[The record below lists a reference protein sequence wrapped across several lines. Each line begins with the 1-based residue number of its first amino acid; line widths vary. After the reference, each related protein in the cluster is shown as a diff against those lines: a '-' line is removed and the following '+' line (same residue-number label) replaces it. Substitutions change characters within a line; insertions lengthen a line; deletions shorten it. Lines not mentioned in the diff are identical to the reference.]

1 MSADIVKMAVFDDR
15 IVQQQPRY
23 AVEKGALSVTNA
35 PFNSIAA
42 NTGQHTYNI
51 LVPSENVFID
61 RALDWTSTC
70 FLQMRV
76 VFGNTAMATGTRPG
90 VGTPNQSPYSAGA
103 PLFQF
108 GSGGA
113 ALAAFPLQTLT
124 TTMTA
129 TINDTTVTINSA
141 DVLPQVLRMTDMKK
155 NRLTRTCP
163 TQLDKFALYDS
174 AFMSI
179 NSPLQGF
186 NEAMNVDEVPNG
198 AFPSIWFTTASGA
211 PLGSAST
218 VVPTVADATNTVYLP
233 NGAPATYTPEGG
245 SATTIFWTFDTA
257 TGVPCLPY
265 SLPAGSLP
273 AGCYANL
280 YFAFKSTEKLV
291 LSPFVFSDVHEWDTG
306 LFGCQNIQLVM
317 NLTAPSRVLRSSNLQ
332 QVAVGSLGSGSTVV
346 VAPGSVQYNVAA
358 GQGSAFA
365 NSRVNLQF
373 LTPSLDVPLPPKSVV
388 PYMEFPRY
396 ISSGLQAITAGQ
408 GYGYPVA
415 QNGLVLSSQT
425 ITLPTI
431 PDMLIIYVRDA
442 NNHSV
447 TTSYGGTSYSGVDT
461 AQADW
466 MLPIQGISV
475 NFDNFAG
482 LLSSHTTEQLYKMSV
497 HNGLEMD
504 WAQWS
509 GVAKSTTPNATTP
522 GSVNAGLLAP
532 FANLGANLPTVGSML
547 VLKPGRD
554 IVLQAGQAPSL
565 VGNFVLQFNLTV
577 ANFFNQTVNPQI
589 VVITANSGFFETIK
603 GSSRVVKGVLTEQ
616 DIISAPVAPEATHG
630 GLKRAVGGSVL
641 GSLGNAMTRIRSHG
655 GAFFDKVPA
664 LEKRDMGKME
674 QVGSGMG
681 AQGRERKMGSGRSL
695 KERLM

>member
-35 PFNSIAA
+35 PFNAIAA

-70 FLQMRV
+70 YLTMRV
-76 VFGNTAMATGTRPG
+76 IFGSSTLATGTVPPG
-90 VGTPNQSPYSAGA
+90 SPYTYGA

-108 GSGGA
+108 GAGGA
-113 ALAAFPLQTLT
+113 SLCAFPLQTLT

-155 NRLTRTCP
+155 NRMVRTCP
-163 TQLDKFALYDS
+163 TQLDKYALYDG
-174 AFMSI
+174 AYQSI

-186 NEAMNVDEVPNG
+186 NEAMNVDELPNG
-198 AFPSIWFTTASGA
+198 AFPSVWFTNAQGA
-211 PLGSAST
+211 PLGAT
-218 VVPTVADATNTVYLP
+218 VQNGGATPFTAPDATNTIYGP
-233 NGAPATYTPEGG
+233 NGVPLTQPSPG
-245 SATTIFWTFDTA
+245 SGNMYWSFDNA

-265 SLPAGSLP
+265 GALAGAIPAGS
-273 AGCYANL
+273 YTTL

-317 NLTAPSRVLRSSNLQ
+317 NLAAPSRVLRTSNLQ
-332 QVAVGSLGSGSTVV
+332 GISVGAGGAGGTVA
-346 VAPGSVQYNVAA
+346 VAPGSVSYNVSA

-365 NSRVNLQF
+365 GSRVNLQF

-396 ISSGLQAITAGQ
+396 ISSGLQSVSAGQ

-415 QNGLVLSSQT
+415 QGGLQLSSQT

-442 NNHSV
+442 TNHTV
-447 TTSYGGTSYSGVDT
+447 TTSYGGTSYTGVDT
-461 AQADW
+461 SQGDW

-482 LLSSHTTEQLYKMSV
+482 LLSAHTTEQLYKMSV

-504 WAQWS
+504 WSQWS
-509 GVAKSTTPNATTP
+509 GVSKSTTPNTSTQATNP
-522 GSVNAGLLAP
+522 GLLAP
-532 FANLGANLPTVGSML
+532 YSSLGANLPTVGSML

-577 ANFFNQTVNPQI
+577 ANYFNQTVNPQI

-630 GLKRAVGGSVL
+630 GLARAVGGSVL
-641 GSLGNAMTRIRSHG
+641 GRLGHSMTRIRSGAHG
-655 GAFFDKVPA
+655 GFSMGDNMRPIGPNS
-664 LEKRDMGKME
+664 GKME
-674 QVGSGMG
+674 PGKGHSEPRMPSGAG
-681 AQGRERKMGSGRSL
+681 KRGL
-695 KERLM
+695 KDRLM